1 MAPRRSGGSPTEDD
15 NIDSKRML
23 IRVEQGKGGMDREA
37 MLSPQSPEPL
47 RHLAP
52 LRKSARSFLP

>member
-1 MAPRRSGGSPTEDD
+1 
-15 NIDSKRML
+15 ML